1 MSAIMMLI
9 ALMGNAMAVGVF
21 CATVL
26 GGVPLLLALP
36 GEQYVYAHGFL
47 ATRYDPFMP
56 ITIIATAASDLSLVA
71 TGPGAVVRL
80 LGGVAGIIMISVITV
95 SLTKNVPINHWVAA
109 QDPRSLPAD
118 WTERRNRWRRWNA
131 VRSGLA
137 GSALA
142 VNLAAA
148 VVVVV

>member
-1 MSAIMMLI
+1 VAEILSLV
-9 ALMGNAMAVGVF
+9 ALMCNAVAVGVF

-36 GEQYVYAHGFL
+36 GEEYVHAHGFL

-56 ITIIATAASDLSLVA
+56 ITIVLTALADLSLLAAGPVA
-71 TGPGAVVRL
+71 AARL
-80 LGGVAGIIMISVITV
+80 LGAVAGILMICVITV
-95 SLTKNVPINHWVAA
+95 SITKNVPINKWVAG
-109 QDPRSLPAD
+109 QDPRSLPSD
-118 WTERRNRWRRWNA
+118 WTERRDRWQRWNA

-137 GSALA
+137 GTALA

-148 VVVVV
+148 LVIVA

>member
-1 MSAIMMLI
+1 MSEILMLV
-9 ALMGNAMAVGVF
+9 ALLGNAVAVGVF

-36 GEQYVYAHGFL
+36 GEQYVHAHGFL

-56 ITIIATAASDLSLVA
+56 ITILVTSLSDLALVA
-71 TGPGAVVRL
+71 AGPGAAVRL
-80 LGGVAGIIMISVITV
+80 LGGAAGLLMVSVITV

-109 QDPRSLPAD
+109 QDPGALPDD
-118 WTERRNRWRRWNA
+118 WTERRSRWRRWNA

-148 VVVVV
+148 FVTVL

>member
-1 MSAIMMLI
+1 MSGILMLI
-9 ALMGNAMAVGVF
+9 ALMGNAVGVGVF

-36 GEQYVYAHGFL
+36 GEQYVHAHGFL

-56 ITIIATAASDLSLVA
+56 ITILLTAVSDLSLVA
-71 TGPGAVVRL
+71 TGPGVAVRL
-80 LGGVAGIIMISVITV
+80 LGGAAGILMISVITV

-109 QDPRSLPAD
+109 QDPQALPAD

-131 VRSGLA
+131 VRSALA

-148 VVVVV
+148 VVTVV